1 MDTAVALVFVGN
13 DCLSTDVRHFVCQR
27 QDQVMDEKIS
37 RYGSM
42 GGLILNYRLDRSE
55 KWKTSE

>member
-1 MDTAVALVFVGN
+1 MALVFVGN